1 MNTFSSPYRTERSV
15 ICGRS
20 CMREPESRASPIGN
34 RLDVCLNGFALS
46 GTIATADVEGHGATA
61 LSVRCGSQ
69 RVHAVRLDSGP
80 KTDRQEAEV
89 DRCRMSEPTAMQA
102 CPPASGL

>member
-1 MNTFSSPYRTERSV
+1 M
-15 ICGRS
+15 
-20 CMREPESRASPIGN
+20 GN

-69 RVHAVRLDSGP
+69 RVHAVRLDAGP
-80 KTDRQEAEV
+80 KPIDKRQMLIAAGWLSHGP
-89 DRCRMSEPTAMQA
+89 CK
-102 CPPASGL
+102 PPANIGLVILR